1 MNRIGEMERRMAE
14 AYLGCDVWP
23 GLGLRHSTFL
33 LGLLSSLPTAKD
45 LIRIQGTNGKIFHR
59 DTKKKKTFSSFS
71 PAVLFSSSL
80 LEIQMS
86 QNRIKDMKRSM
97 QLFIFSSQICTK
109 VEPLQRG
116 STSYFQDTQST
127 MSKVL
132 KLPPFSTPKKEK
144 KTARV

>member
-1 MNRIGEMERRMAE
+1 MERRMAE

-45 LIRIQGTNGKIFHR
+45 LIRIHGTNGKIIHMR
-59 DTKKKKTFSSFS
+59 YPKKKEKKSFSSFS
-71 PAVLFSSSL
+71 PAVLFSFSL
-80 LEIQMS
+80 LAIQMS
-86 QNRIKDMKRSM
+86 QNRIKVVKRSM

-116 STSYFQDTQST
+116 FISYFQDNQSIT
-127 MSKVL
+127 
-132 KLPPFSTPKKEK
+132 STVNCPLS
-144 KTARV
+144 

>member
-1 MNRIGEMERRMAE
+1 MAE

-45 LIRIQGTNGKIFHR
+45 LIRIHGTNGKIIHMR
-59 DTKKKKTFSSFS
+59 YPKKKKKSFSSFS

-80 LEIQMS
+80 LAIQMS

-116 STSYFQDTQST
+116 FISYFQDNQST

-144 KTARV
+144 KNP

>member
-1 MNRIGEMERRMAE
+1 MERRMAE

-45 LIRIQGTNGKIFHR
+45 LIRIHGTNGKIIHMR
-59 DTKKKKTFSSFS
+59 YPKIYIYKYSSSS

-80 LEIQMS
+80 LAIQMS
-86 QNRIKDMKRSM
+86 QNRIKVVKRSM
-97 QLFIFSSQICTK
+97 PWFVFSSQICTK

-116 STSYFQDTQST
+116 FISCFQDNQST
-127 MSKVL
+127 MCKVNCPL
-132 KLPPFSTPKKEK
+132 SQCQIFF
-144 KTARV
+144 

>member
-97 QLFIFSSQICTK
+97 QLFIFSSH
-109 VEPLQRG
+109 LLFSR
-116 STSYFQDTQST
+116 Y
-127 MSKVL
+127 SKHNV
-132 KLPPFSTPKKEK
+132 
-144 KTARV
+144 